1 MSAGRTVELFGY
13 YLIPLGVLLM
23 LAPNAVLSPFGFA
36 PATEVWVRVLGVVVA
51 PLGVYYV
58 ALGRAPV
65 PSFLRLTVYARIWVF
80 VIFALFAVAGLSQPM
95 LAVLGAVDLLGALW
109 TWTALRGERRA

>member
-13 YLIPLGVLLM
+13 YLIPLGLLLM

-36 PATEVWVRVLGVVVA
+36 PATEVWVRVVGVVVA

-65 PSFLRLTVYARIWVF
+65 PSLLMLTVYARVWVC
-80 VIFALFAVAGLSQPM
+80 VTFALFVAAGLSQPM
-95 LAVLGAVDLLGALW
+95 LAVFGAVDLLGAIW
-109 TWTALRGERRA
+109 TWTALRSERRA